1 MKKINL
7 KSNKSAK
14 LAKSNDNKKRIAGYL
29 IISALMIVMIIASAI
44 TVSAADS
51 NIVENEKAKMDFTDS
66 NTTGTVKI
74 NVVAKVDKKV
84 KVSIEKGDKKYTY
97 DLNGEGKVESYP
109 LQWDDGEYN
118 VRVMI
123 QASDPTKYSVA
134 LTSKYKLEL
143 KDKKAPFMNSNQL
156 VNYNKDSK
164 VVKKAAELT
173 QDKKDKDGK
182 VIKMTEIEKVE
193 AIYKF
198 VIESLEYDSKK
209 AGEVQAGY
217 LPSVDTIVDS
227 KKGICFDYAAVLAAM
242 LRSQGIPAKLVMGYV
257 KVPDSKD
264 PVYHAWNEFYL
275 TDKGWFKINEMKF
288 DGKKFERVDPT
299 FDSSNKSNKAVIKF
313 IGDGENYSKSW
324 EF

>member
-1 MKKINL
+1 MKKIKAI
-7 KSNKSAK
+7 KSVKQNER
-14 LAKSNDNKKRIAGYL
+14 NQGKKRFAGYL
-29 IISALMIVMIIASAI
+29 IISALMIAIIISSAIIA
-44 TVSAADS
+44 VAAD
-51 NIVENEKAKMDFTDS
+51 NLIENEKAKMDFTES
-66 NTTGTVKI
+66 NNTGTVKI
-74 NVVAKVDKKV
+74 NVVAKTDKRV
-84 KVSIEKGDKKYTY
+84 KVSIEKGDLKYTY
-97 DLNGEGKVESYP
+97 DLNGDAKIESFP
-109 LQWDDGEYN
+109 LQWGNGEYN

-134 LTSKYKLEL
+134 LTQKYKLEL
-143 KDKKAPFMNSNQL
+143 KDEKAPYLNTNQL
-156 VNYNKDSK
+156 VSYNKDSK

-182 VIKMTEIEKVE
+182 VIKMTELEKVE

-198 VIESLEYDSKK
+198 VIESLEYDSQK
-209 AGEVQAGY
+209 ATTVQSGY
-217 LPSVDTIVDS
+217 LPSVDAIVDS

-242 LRSQGIPAKLVMGYV
+242 LRSQGIPAKLIMGFV

-313 IGDGENYSKSW
+313 IGDGQNYSKSW